1 MKFFSTTR
9 PLALVYCLLSIT
21 STYATIERDL
31 ELNAVLTTINH
42 TQSNHGE
49 QALRSLLAQPV
60 ADLDILEGRKAIIAH
75 IANNTKLHTQLNTL
89 LKAFA
94 QQENHFERI
103 AHPASDIEAA
113 TLKEFYFSSPYFA
126 EWNYS
131 PIGLELGQVAHFGN
145 LCSSMVQ
152 HALSFAIFTW
162 ALDEKHVCSSCPAE
176 GPDRNHATE
185 HSHEHKDAASHHKK
199 NDLCS
204 TKKEHSHKHK
214 GHGHKHN
221 KECTKPD
228 LHAAKDT
235 CSEEKHEH
243 SDTCGHNHHHDNA
256 IAHNNDHHLSNF
268 KLLAKSPEFKYAFQ
282 LWHGIAQLQELYSIQ
297 GIVRNNMRCIKELQ
311 IQLMGVARVIRIINH
326 IHTLLQQHPE
336 ITTHLAHY
344 SALEN
349 IALSTNLSEKLA
361 TLLEL
366 LNSTTFKGKPS
377 FLSRVGI
384 ILAAYKLMQEV
395 GNELEPAI
403 AALGEIDAYA
413 SCASLLKNN
422 QSASAHY
429 SFAQYDTT
437 SSTPVLKAHNFWHP
451 LVATDEI
458 TLNSITLGLNNAAR
472 NIVITGPNA
481 CGKSTNL
488 KALTL
493 CAYCAQTITLV
504 PAERYTQTIC
514 KEIYSSMVVSD
525 NIQQNKSLFVAELS
539 DAEELLIRVENLKAG
554 EYMFIALDELF
565 KSTHHQ
571 KGQTIAYNLLEHLH
585 ASPNVITIVSTHF
598 EKLIELAEK
607 NSDRCINYT
616 VDQFKLQP
624 GLGSPENTFEI
635 VGKKAKSR
643 LL

>member
-21 STYATIERDL
+21 ATYATIERDL
-31 ELNAVLTTINH
+31 ELNAVFTTINH

-49 QALRSLLAQPV
+49 QALRSLLAQPEPDI
-60 ADLDILEGRKAIIAH
+60 AILEGRKAIIAH

-145 LCSSMVQ
+145 LCSSMMQ
-152 HALSFAIFTW
+152 HALAFAIFTW
-162 ALDEKHVCSSCPAE
+162 GLEEEHVCPSHPA
-176 GPDRNHATE
+176 
-185 HSHEHKDAASHHKK
+185 KK
-199 NDLCS
+199 
-204 TKKEHSHKHK
+204 
-214 GHGHKHN
+214 HGHKHKKQDDKRPHEDKN
-221 KECTKPD
+221 ACKKEHK
-228 LHAAKDT
+228 HHDT
-235 CSEEKHEH
+235 CKK
-243 SDTCGHNHHHDNA
+243 HHHHTQA
-256 IAHNNDHHLSNF
+256 SGLRA
-268 KLLAKSPEFKYAFQ
+268 LAKSPEFKYAFQ

-311 IQLMGVARVIRIINH
+311 IQLMGVARIIRIINH
-326 IHTLLQQHPE
+326 MHTVLQQHPE
-336 ITTHLAHY
+336 ITTHLVHY
-344 SALEN
+344 DALN
-349 IALSTNLSEKLA
+349 SIATSTNISEKLT
-361 TLLEL
+361 TLLQL
-366 LNSTTFKGKPS
+366 LNSPTFKGKPS
-377 FLSRVGI
+377 VLSRVGI

-395 GNELEPAI
+395 GHELEPAL

-413 SCASLLKNN
+413 SCASLLNN
-422 QSASAHY
+422 SQSGSARY

-437 SSTPVLKAHNFWHP
+437 STTPVLKAHNFWHP
-451 LVATDEI
+451 LVATEEI
-458 TLNSITLGLNNAAR
+458 TLNSIALGLNDTPR

-493 CAYCAQTITLV
+493 CAYFAQTITLV

-525 NIQQNKSLFVAELS
+525 NIQQNKSLFVAELT
-539 DAEELLIRVENLKAG
+539 DAEELLTRVENLKTG

-598 EKLIELAEK
+598 EKLIELADK
-607 NSDRCINYT
+607 NSDHCINYT
-616 VDQFKLQP
+616 VDQFKLK
-624 GLGSPENTFEI
+624 LGVGSLDNTFDI
-635 VGKKAKSR
+635 VGKKTKSR